1 MACPVQR
8 NVSARVLVDARAHG
22 ADLVSLSSPSS
33 QSGTPGGSVDGN
45 ALLIDDDGTGYVAF
59 ASVGAGG
66 NRSANHMVTIDR
78 LAPDLL
84 SSTRQL
90 AAPIFPDSFVEGGA

>member
-1 MACPVQR
+1 M
-8 NVSARVLVDARAHG
+8 
-22 ADLVSLSSPSS
+22 SLSSPSS

-45 ALLIDDDGTGYVAF
+45 ALLIDDDGTGYIAF

-66 NRSANHMVTIDR
+66 NRSADHMVTIDR
-78 LAPDLL
+78 LADDLL

-90 AAPIFPDSFVEGGA
+90 AAPIFPDSFVEGGARGRFS